1 MPYDV
6 SEHASLKIFFFGRT
20 VDSTHVLVCHTCG
33 RGAMAP
39 PPVLRNEYESSS
51 LDRRECA
58 KNVERRTAP
67 HRIANARARDI
78 SFRCVSAWSTSDLYL
93 SDFSWGAC
101 LSGLLRIVWN
111 VFRVRC
117 LRESRFS
124 RIATQL
130 CHYCRSRNRKRTLRY
145 VWNSYQHNSDVT
157 GKIMIS
163 DRNRETL
170 CIFFLHIYYVN
181 TRLLFAANSAW

>member
-6 SEHASLKIFFFGRT
+6 SEHVSLKIFFFLDALLTVRT
-20 VDSTHVLVCHTCG
+20 YLFVTHADAALW
-33 RGAMAP
+33 R
-39 PPVLRNEYESSS
+39 LRPCYEMNMNHHLSIGVNARKMW
-51 LDRRECA
+51 D
-58 KNVERRTAP
+58 VAP

-101 LSGLLRIVWN
+101 LSGLLRIVWY